1 MTLKALI
8 LLAAFCYTLVI
19 GGGML
24 FYRVYIAYPE
34 VATITLES
42 HKSDIKAIKATYLS
56 ASRALEFFARDWAK
70 WDETYEYVQQP
81 NKQFIKRNILS
92 DSFYNSN
99 VDAVSIFNQQ
109 KKHLYTAVKNQD
121 KFTSKPSLQD
131 ITRDIDIDL
140 LFTTE
145 NSCGLIRLESELGHY
160 CSFSIQNSEE
170 DQPAKGYLIFIDR
183 LDSKFMEQIEE
194 LSNSKIQYDLF
205 MDEERYPTKQDN
217 IGDLVLRDGKYQFIL
232 TNHQGLAIGRV
243 HIQYPGADI
252 PKVIDTIT
260 VVSIAILLLLPM
272 MISVLVYFLFLKPM
286 TYIFSNIGHMQHSGK
301 LTPINIQTHIQEIDV
316 FTAHFNRFIE
326 QMQQYQLKL
335 ERDSNTDG
343 LTNLFNRRYFDHHFD
358 DIWRI
363 CLRNDYPLCIIM
375 MDIDFFKKYNDFY
388 GHQKG
393 DDALKAV
400 SNSLK
405 HLTRRANETLAR
417 YGGEEFVL
425 VVESISLDET
435 KALLKRITE
444 GIIQLGIEHEP
455 SEVSSVLTISC
466 GACYIQHIDIDMKD
480 KKEMAL
486 KIADEAL
493 YEAKESG
500 RNQFKIR
507 HFQNTPKN

>member
-8 LLAAFCYTLVI
+8 FLAALCYTLVI
-19 GGGML
+19 GGGMV

-34 VATITLES
+34 IATLTLES

-56 ASRALEFFARDWAK
+56 ENRALEFFARDWAK
-70 WDETYEYVQQP
+70 WDETYEYAQQP
-81 NKQFIKRNILS
+81 NHRFIKRNILS
-92 DSFYNSN
+92 DSFFKSN
-99 VDAVSIFNQQ
+99 VDAISIFNQQ
-109 KKHLYTAVKNQD
+109 KKHLYTAIKNHEEFIG
-121 KFTSKPSLQD
+121 KSSLQD
-131 ITRDIDIDL
+131 ITHDINIDQ
-140 LFTTE
+140 LFSSD

-160 CSFSIQNSEE
+160 CSFAIQDSEE
-170 DQPAKGYLIFIDR
+170 EKPAHGYLIFMSR
-183 LDSKFMEQIEE
+183 LDLDFIKQLET
-194 LSNSKIQYDLF
+194 LSSAKTRYELF
-205 MDEERYPTKQDN
+205 MDEERYPTQQN
-217 IGDLVLRDGKYQFIL
+217 TIGDLALKNGKYQFIL
-232 TNHQGLAIGRV
+232 TNHQGLAIGNV
-243 HIQYPGADI
+243 HIEYPDTDI
-252 PKVIDTIT
+252 PKMIDSIT
-260 VVSIAILLLLPM
+260 LISISILLMLPIV
-272 MISVLVYFLFLKPM
+272 ISALVYLLFLKPM
-286 TYIFSNIGHMQHSGK
+286 TFIFSNIGHMQHSGK
-301 LTPINIQTHIQEIDV
+301 LTPIKIQTHIHEIDV

-363 CLRNDYPLCIIM
+363 CLRNNYSLCIIM

-393 DDALKAV
+393 DDALKSV

-435 KALLKRITE
+435 KALLKRITQ

-455 SEVSSVLTISC
+455 SEVSNVLTISC
-466 GACYIQHIDIDMKD
+466 GACYIPNIDISMKD
-480 KKEMAL
+480 KKDAAL
-486 KIADEAL
+486 KVADEAL

-507 HFQNTPKN
+507 HFQNAIN